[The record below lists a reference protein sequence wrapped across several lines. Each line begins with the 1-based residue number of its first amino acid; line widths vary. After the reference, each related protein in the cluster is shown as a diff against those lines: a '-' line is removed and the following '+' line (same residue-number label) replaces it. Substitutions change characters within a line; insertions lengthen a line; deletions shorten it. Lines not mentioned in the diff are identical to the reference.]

1 MLLIRWELFWIFYFS
16 IHFVSFLSFD
26 VEDCLIIVMALANR
40 FVFFSFLFTH
50 SFILSTH
57 QSEVLVVCCEPLA
70 CVASDLFCCARLW
83 SKSIVRWLR
92 WEGYLTT
99 QWGKCIAMSFYRSFF
114 FSFVSSSAINS
125 LDYLVMLYSIQLIFS
140 RWYYALLPDISEV
153 DMSQS
158 ELKRE
163 IDECSKMW
171 PHTLQL

>member
-1 MLLIRWELFWIFYFS
+1 M
-16 IHFVSFLSFD
+16 
-26 VEDCLIIVMALANR
+26 EDCLIIVLALANR

-70 CVASDLFCCARLW
+70 CVASDLFCFVRLW

-158 ELKRE
+158 EMKRE

>member
-1 MLLIRWELFWIFYFS
+1 MR
-16 IHFVSFLSFD
+16 FLSFD

-40 FVFFSFLFTH
+40 FVVFSFLFTH
-50 SFILSTH
+50 LFILSTH

-70 CVASDLFCCARLW
+70 SVRLW

-92 WEGYLTT
+92 WEVYLTT
-99 QWGKCIAMSFYRSFF
+99 QWGKCIAMSFDRSFF

-140 RWYYALLPDISEV
+140 RWYYALLPDFSEV

-158 ELKRE
+158 EMKRE
-163 IDECSKMW
+163 IDEGSKKW